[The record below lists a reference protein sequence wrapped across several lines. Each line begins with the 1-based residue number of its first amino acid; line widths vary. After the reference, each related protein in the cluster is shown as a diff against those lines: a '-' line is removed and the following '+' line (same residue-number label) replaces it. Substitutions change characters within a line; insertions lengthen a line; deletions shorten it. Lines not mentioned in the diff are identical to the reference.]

1 MDGWYGGDSSNIPV
15 GSMAEC
21 VCLCVIHATTIDHIR
36 TSQSRPVFSVFCE
49 NCGLRRLAKKAQKAK
64 KRQNHEILRNHPWE
78 RRNARNRKISS
89 NRARLK
95 NTNESGVAGRDGILR
110 FLRKLRKN
118 GNWRKRKE
126 GEKAAK
132 SRNQKQSKAKEELRN
147 RKFHQIEKRWKI

>member
-21 VCLCVIHATTIDHIR
+21 VCLCVIHATTTIDHIR

-49 NCGLRRLAKKAQKAK
+49 NCGLRRSAKKAQKAK

-110 FLRKLRKN
+110 FLRKLRIKAI
-118 GNWRKRKE
+118 
-126 GEKAAK
+126 GEKGTKGEEKAK
-132 SRNQKQSKAKEELRN
+132 S
-147 RKFHQIEKRWKI
+147 